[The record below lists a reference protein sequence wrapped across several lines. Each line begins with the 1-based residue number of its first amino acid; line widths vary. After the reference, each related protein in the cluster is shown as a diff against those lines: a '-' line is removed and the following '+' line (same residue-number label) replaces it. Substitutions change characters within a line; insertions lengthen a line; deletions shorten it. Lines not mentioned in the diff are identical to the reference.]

1 MSINHGYS
9 SCIICLLATTM
20 ASIVAPRAAGAPSIT
35 TAARMRGI
43 RAGSPAYDKLN
54 ELLDERPSEEFFEKT
69 LRAVKAMFNFCRFPT
84 PLTQKHP
91 RLTSREATAR

>member
-1 MSINHGYS
+1 MHQMPASHDCGVN
-9 SCIICLLATTM
+9 SCATRRG
-20 ASIVAPRAAGAPSIT
+20 RALIT

-84 PLTQKHP
+84 PLAQKHP
-91 RLTSREATAR
+91 RLTSREAIAR